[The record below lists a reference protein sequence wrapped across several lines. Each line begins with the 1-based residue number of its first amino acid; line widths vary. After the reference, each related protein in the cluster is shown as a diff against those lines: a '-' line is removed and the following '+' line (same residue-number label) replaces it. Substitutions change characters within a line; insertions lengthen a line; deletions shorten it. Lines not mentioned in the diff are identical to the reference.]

1 MTLRIFAGRRSA
13 LVDSQGKPKLKRSR
27 PACTSRAIHER
38 CAVWPRSCAALNRSS
53 QRAGFEVG
61 KTMRRSQLTSA
72 LGVTADMAALAAGS
86 PLSRITRNRTNLCS
100 FAFARYPRSMT
111 CSVLLDLD
119 GTLIDSQP
127 GILASCLAALRALG
141 HEPDETLDIRRSIG
155 PPLEDMMQILLRSY
169 GDDRVGEAVAAY
181 RQHYGES
188 GLLGSVP
195 YPGIGKSLEEMRRA
209 GLLVYLA
216 TSKRAVFASRILD
229 HLKFA
234 AYFDGIHGSVPGGEL
249 DHKPELLAHILSRH
263 GLSPSH
269 SLMVGDRRYD
279 ISGAHAVGM
288 RGLGVLWGY
297 GTRDELETA
306 GADRLVDS
314 PADLACAVLSM
325 VDGKHSPG

>member
-1 MTLRIFAGRRSA
+1 
-13 LVDSQGKPKLKRSR
+13 
-27 PACTSRAIHER
+27 
-38 CAVWPRSCAALNRSS
+38 
-53 QRAGFEVG
+53 
-61 KTMRRSQLTSA
+61 
-72 LGVTADMAALAAGS
+72 
-86 PLSRITRNRTNLCS
+86 
-100 FAFARYPRSMT
+100 MT

-119 GTLIDSQP
+119 GTLIDSHP

-141 HEPDETLDIRRSIG
+141 HEPDETLDIRRTIG
-155 PPLEDMMQILLRSY
+155 PPLEDMMQILLQSY

-195 YPGIGKSLEEMRRA
+195 YPGIGKSLEEMKRT
-209 GLLVYLA
+209 GLRIYLA
-216 TSKRAVFASRILD
+216 TSKRAIFASRILD

-234 AYFDGIHGSVPGGEL
+234 AYFDGIYGSVPSGEL
-249 DHKPELLAHILSRH
+249 DHKPELLAHILSKH
-263 GLSPSH
+263 SLSPSH

-306 GADRLVDS
+306 GADQLVDS
-314 PADLACAVLSM
+314 PAGLARTLGQLHSSKQPNIRSWHLASFRCDAEFGPLSAHIGHRIAIKLDLWVRALRQPAGAEAAAGGRRDLEAFPA
-325 VDGKHSPG
+325 GSPGDLL